1 MTSPFWAFFGFVSGV
16 VWWLGALAFFACWMV
31 DRAEVRRIAH
41 ERERLARERRD
52 LELAE
57 ARLRQAQMERWS
69 LAPRRVVPP
78 PAGDVRWN

>member
-1 MTSPFWAFFGFVSGV
+1 MTSPFWSFFGFVSGV

-31 DRAEVRRIAH
+31 DRAEGRR
-41 ERERLARERRD
+41 LERRLRD
-52 LELAE
+52 ERRELELAE

-78 PAGDVRWN
+78 PDSVRWN